1 MKIIQSIF
9 YLIALVF
16 FLAVLAVYWP
26 SNLIFQLLTMAKDA
40 AEKKLDEYE
49 GV

>member
-1 MKIIQSIF
+1 MNIIQTIL
-9 YLIALVF
+9 YLIALAF
-16 FLAVLAVYWP
+16 FLVVLAVYWP

-40 AEKKLDEYE
+40 AEKKLNEYE